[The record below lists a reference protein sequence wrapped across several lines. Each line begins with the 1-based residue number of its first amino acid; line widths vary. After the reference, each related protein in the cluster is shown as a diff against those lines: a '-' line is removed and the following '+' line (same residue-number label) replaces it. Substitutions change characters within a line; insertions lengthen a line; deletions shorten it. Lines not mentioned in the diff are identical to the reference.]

1 MLMNGGFLTSDMLCV
16 CLCVCSHALSDG
28 ALGGWGPVQEQS
40 QNRNQRE

>member
-40 QNRNQRE
+40 